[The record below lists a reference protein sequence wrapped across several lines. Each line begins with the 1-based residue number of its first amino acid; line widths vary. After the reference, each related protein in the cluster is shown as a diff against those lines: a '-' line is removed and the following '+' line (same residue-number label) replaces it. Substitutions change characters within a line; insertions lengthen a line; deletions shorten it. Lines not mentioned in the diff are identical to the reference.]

1 MSASAITVKNL
12 GDEKI
17 ENAIREQLE
26 LKLKDHPGFRVS
38 AMGSDATDTWEI
50 KVQKPP
56 EQKPWVV
63 VLTMTVN
70 QTVGKAVQH
79 VMDGIASFG

>member
-1 MSASAITVKNL
+1 MSASAVTVKYL
-12 GDEKI
+12 GDDKL

-38 AMGSDATDTWEI
+38 VMGSQETDTWEI

-56 EQKPWVV
+56 EPKPWVV

-70 QTVGKAVQH
+70 QTVGKAIQH